1 MRYDL
6 LQHPEGGQPMPHRP
20 LALLTVALCLA
31 LAAAAAAAPA
41 PGEKKVPPRPRL
53 ALNRSVWAD
62 LASGDEAKATRAVL
76 ALGQSS
82 SREAVAFLKQHL
94 RSVKANPKVVARLI
108 RDLESDESATRAQA
122 QEELEYL
129 AGYVEVDLKKAFAS
143 AKGAELKAR
152 IETILSRIPRP
163 NAPPPKANP
172 KVGPGAAI
180 SIQNNN
186 GVVRILINGQEVDL
200 NPRPVAVLQGPPATW
215 VRAVRAVAVLEAI
228 GTPEARALL
237 EQVAAGEKAALP
249 TEQAKAALR
258 RLKGE

>member
-1 MRYDL
+1 
-6 LQHPEGGQPMPHRP
+6 MPHRP
-20 LALLTVALCLA
+20 LKLLSVSLCLA
-31 LAAAAAAAPA
+31 LAAAAAGAPA
-41 PGEKKVPPRPRL
+41 PGENKVPPRPRV
-53 ALNRSVWAD
+53 ALNRSLWAD
-62 LASGDEAKATRAVL
+62 LASGDEVKSTRAIL

-94 RSVKANPKVVARLI
+94 RAVKADPKVVARLI
-108 RDLESDESATRAQA
+108 RDLDSETLATRAHA
-122 QEELEYL
+122 REELEYL
-129 AGYVEVDLKKAFAS
+129 AGYVEPDLKKALDS

-152 IETILSRIPRP
+152 IETVLSRIPRP
-163 NAPPPKANP
+163 SAPAPKANP
-172 KVGPGAAI
+172 KLGPGAAI

-186 GVVRILINGQEVDL
+186 GKVRILINGQEVDL

-228 GTPEARALL
+228 GTPEARALI
-237 EQVAAGEKAALP
+237 EQVASGEKTALP